1 MDKSFSTNQPSLSPI
16 QIAKA
21 MGWRSRG
28 RVSTLAKRDKWR
40 FVPSPTGGRKPRR
53 WYAEDVLLSART
65 IQRTALVRAIG
76 KAYNK
81 IYVRDAIKTDKYDIK
96 CPVCQGFAIVLPPPR
111 SDSSE
116 TAEYYEQI
124 AEGTR
129 AWACVNGHSEDGLVK
144 LKLNTSLDFPLLPWE
159 LLEKRPKR
167 EPSTT

>member
-1 MDKSFSTNQPSLSPI
+1 MDKSFSTNQPSLETS
-16 QIAKA
+16 QVAKA
-21 MGWRSRG
+21 MGWRSRS
-28 RVSTLAKRDKWR
+28 RVSNLAKRDKWR
-40 FVPSPTGGRKPRR
+40 FIPRPSGGRNPRR
-53 WYAEDVLLSART
+53 WYAEDVLLSARA

-129 AWACVNGHSEDGLVK
+129 PWACVNGHSEDGLVR
-144 LKLNTSLDFPLLPWE
+144 LNTSLDFPLLPWE
-159 LLEKRPKR
+159 LLEERPKR
-167 EPSTT
+167 ERNTT

>member
-1 MDKSFSTNQPSLSPI
+1 MNKSFSTNAPVMETS

-21 MGWRSRG
+21 MGWKTRSR
-28 RVSTLAKRDKWR
+28 VSNLAKRDNWR
-40 FVPSPTGGRKPRR
+40 FVPETGKRDNPRM
-53 WYAEDVLLSART
+53 WYAEDVLLSARA

-124 AEGTR
+124 ADGTR
-129 AWACVNGHSEDGLVK
+129 PWACVNGHSKDGLVK
-144 LKLNTSLDFPLLPWE
+144 LNNSLDFHLLPWE
-159 LLEKRPKR
+159 LLEKRPKEER
-167 EPSTT
+167 STT